1 MSPLL
6 WSQLPDLS
14 FKLGISAVDV
24 YSMPTPST
32 TRLCREAAG
41 GRQETVSQE
50 HNKLL
55 VFWKVTLQCAVD
67 SSSAVNDRRP

>member
-1 MSPLL
+1 MSPML

-24 YSMPTPST
+24 YSMPTPSS

-41 GRQETVSQE
+41 GRQETVSQQAACILE
-50 HNKLL
+50 SY
-55 VFWKVTLQCAVD
+55 TAMCC
-67 SSSAVNDRRP
+67 

>member
-24 YSMPTPST
+24 YRMPTPPS

-41 GRQETVSQE
+41 GRQETCLTGTQQAACILESY
-50 HNKLL
+50 
-55 VFWKVTLQCAVD
+55 TAMCC
-67 SSSAVNDRRP
+67 

>member
-41 GRQETVSQE
+41 GDRKQS